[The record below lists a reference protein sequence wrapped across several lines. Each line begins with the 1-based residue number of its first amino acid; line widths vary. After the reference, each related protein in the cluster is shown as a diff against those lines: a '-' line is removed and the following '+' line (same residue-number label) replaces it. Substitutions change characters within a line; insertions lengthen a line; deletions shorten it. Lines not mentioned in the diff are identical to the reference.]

1 MKKIVRNSFLVAL
14 CLYSFASKAQIITTI
29 AGTGAAAYGGDG
41 GPATAAILYA
51 PSNVA
56 LDNMGNLYIADEYN
70 HRVRKIDITGIIS
83 TIAGTGTS
91 GYTADGIAATASGL
105 NDPYGIAFDV
115 AGNIYISD
123 NNQSRI
129 RKVDAAGIITTIAG
143 TGTSG
148 YTGDGI
154 PATAAELSGPDGL
167 KVDGAGNIFFADVR
181 NNSVRRIDAASGII
195 TTFAGTETLGFA
207 GDGLAATTAEFHYP
221 SDVAIDAI
229 GNVFIADLQ
238 NRRMRKVD
246 TAGIIN
252 TIAGTGGSGSVG
264 DGSTATTA
272 TFMYPSNIEI
282 DSIGNVF
289 IADGNANKVRKI
301 NRTGIINTIA
311 GTGTAGHTGDGSPAT
326 AAELNGPGG
335 IAIDKYGS
343 LYIAEGAGNYIR
355 KISTGN
361 SLPAFTRGRNLA
373 LTVCTND
380 TASIDSLLPITDAD
394 AGQTETWTL
403 TVAPRH
409 GTANAGFTA
418 TSTGSTVTTTGL
430 WYAPTAGYTGNDT
443 FSVRVDDG
451 YSVYTTTIYAS
462 IPNCSLSATNN
473 LQPTEAVK
481 VFPNPNEGS
490 FTIQP
495 SATGIATKIV
505 ITNAVGS
512 VVKEMSITKA
522 TDIKLN
528 VPAGDYTVSATA
540 NGNKQVVKV
549 VVE

>member
-1 MKKIVRNSFLVAL
+1 MKKKQICSIFISFLFS
-14 CLYSFASKAQIITTI
+14 SFTLQAQIITTI
-29 AGTGAAAYGGDG
+29 AGTGAAAFGGDG
-41 GPATAAILYA
+41 GPASAAILNA
-51 PSNVA
+51 PACIA
-56 LDNMGNLYIADEYN
+56 LDNIGNLYIADEYN
-70 HRVRKIDITGIIS
+70 HRVRKIDITGTIS
-83 TIAGTGTS
+83 TIAGTGIS
-91 GYTADGIAATASGL
+91 GYTGDGIAATASGL

-143 TGTSG
+143 TGTGG

-154 PATAAELSGPDGL
+154 PATAAELFGPDGL
-167 KVDGAGNIFFADVR
+167 KVDGSGNIFFADLR
-181 NNSVRRIDAASGII
+181 NNSVRRIDGTSGII

-207 GDGLAATTAEFHYP
+207 GDGLAATTAEFDSP
-221 SDVAIDAI
+221 CDVAIDAA

-246 TAGIIN
+246 TTGIIN
-252 TIAGTGGSGSVG
+252 TIAGTGGTGSAG
-264 DGSTATTA
+264 DGSAATTA
-272 TFMYPSNIEI
+272 TFMYPSNITI
-282 DSIGNVF
+282 DSMGCIY
-289 IADGNANKVRKI
+289 IADQNANKVRKI
-301 NRTGIINTIA
+301 NRVGIINTIA

-326 AAELNGPGG
+326 AAEINGPCG
-335 IAIDKYGS
+335 IVVDKYGS
-343 LYIAEGAGNYIR
+343 VYIADAANYIR

-361 SLPAFTRGRNLA
+361 SLPAFTRGRNQA

-394 AGQTETWTL
+394 AGQIETWTL

-528 VPAGDYTVSATA
+528 VPAGVYTVSATA

-549 VVE
+549 AVE